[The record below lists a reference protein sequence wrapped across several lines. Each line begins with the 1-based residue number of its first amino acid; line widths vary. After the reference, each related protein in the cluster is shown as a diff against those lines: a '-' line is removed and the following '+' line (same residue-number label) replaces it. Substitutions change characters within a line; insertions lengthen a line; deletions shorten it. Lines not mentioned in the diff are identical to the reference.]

1 MTSIKQVLML
11 LTEADRA
18 TLRYAFENE
27 LTNQYVV
34 WTKGR
39 FIGVRI
45 SLASLRVEQE
55 AGLYAEGSLISGS
68 NGHV

>member
-1 MTSIKQVLML
+1 MTSIKQILML
-11 LTEADRA
+11 LSEADRA

-34 WTKGR
+34 WKPGR

-45 SLASLRVEQE
+45 SLPSLIVEQE
-55 AGLYAEGSLISGS
+55 AGLYAEGSLLLQS
-68 NGHV
+68 NGAA